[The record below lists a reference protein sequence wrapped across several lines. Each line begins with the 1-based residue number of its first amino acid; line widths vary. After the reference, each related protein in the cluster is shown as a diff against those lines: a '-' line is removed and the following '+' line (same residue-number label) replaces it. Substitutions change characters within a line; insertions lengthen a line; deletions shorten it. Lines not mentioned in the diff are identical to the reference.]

1 MKLHA
6 VSFRGIFPR
15 YE

>member
-6 VSFRGIFPR
+6 VTKHNS
-15 YE
+15 Y

>member
-6 VSFRGIFPR
+6 VSFRGIFSR

>member
-6 VSFRGIFPR
+6 VSAV
-15 YE
+15 